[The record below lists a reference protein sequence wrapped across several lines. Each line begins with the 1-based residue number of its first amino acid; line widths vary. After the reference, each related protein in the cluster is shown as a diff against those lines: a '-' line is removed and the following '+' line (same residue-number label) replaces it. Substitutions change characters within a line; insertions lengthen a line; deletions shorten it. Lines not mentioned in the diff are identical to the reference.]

1 MSTAPTTVA
10 ATVKQ
15 DGAVFVCTLNGVEL
29 GRSKHND
36 YFEYH
41 AKRGDVKALRE
52 ANLTH
57 INYVDA
63 AGTVTTVRIKD
74 EPVADATAAIAATV
88 AAATAPAATAD
99 TTPAAAATPAAA
111 EADAEAVAA

>member
-88 AAATAPAATAD
+88 AAATAPAD